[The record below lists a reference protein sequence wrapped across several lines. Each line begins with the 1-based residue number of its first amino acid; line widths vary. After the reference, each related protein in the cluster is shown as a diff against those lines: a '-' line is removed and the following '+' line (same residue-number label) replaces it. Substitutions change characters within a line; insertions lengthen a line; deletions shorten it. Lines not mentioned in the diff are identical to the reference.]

1 MQYIFALCYQQP
13 LLFQLLTIKRA
24 GDDDG
29 LEWCWPLGS
38 EIKRTFVV
46 CSRYMMISYALIF
59 IAIRLH
65 VASSLVSNS
74 WGSRRRHFSPYRAP
88 LQSIPSITQ
97 KLTSSWTN
105 NRIDIPKVVY
115 GSSNIR
121 LQSHDNIKNDI
132 IIDDDDIPQNND
144 EEQTRRSFLSSS
156 LISTSIIF
164 GSSTI
169 ANARGLV
176 RFPCKEPLLNT
187 YHFMRCGLSEL
198 EIEDIWSTNPLFLT
212 NREAALSE
220 LGDEQVRE
228 ACRYIKEYASQPT
241 VVRYSLAAA
250 SIDSANI
257 VGDELKIGRDRLVPE
272 FNYMDPRAI
281 GGWDGSQLNA
291 TEEAVWAMDVDEG
304 GPNGKG
310 GKPPSNEDGTPAE
323 TLSNQVVRLT
333 NLMSV
338 LETLY
343 SGDTILLV
351 FPDGTGPAL
360 LSCLIGGI
368 PLNRVHE
375 LQFNPGEVRANVD
388 YTSINTLASRPPPQ
402 SYLDILQRGREELKE
417 LRENPELVRNVKD
430 IEYER
435 EREAEMKEL
444 EKKKEEAKAK
454 QLELERK
461 KKEKI
466 LQRQNQTK
474 NEIDF
479 GSLGIVGAGITG
491 ATVFASVTLGG
502 NETETKEDLTDATS
516 NTTDIGSATLNSTST
531 VVSTPSDEE
540 TLRVDDQPI
549 EDEDDD
555 IPSTFDDIIN
565 EEDVVKISSAAASET
580 YEDDWLSSIS
590 DIMNEDDK
598 DAFQ

>member
-1 MQYIFALCYQQP
+1 LDGVGLVTDDITRENERNSVELCCLQV
-13 LLFQLLTIKRA
+13 
-24 GDDDG
+24 D
-29 LEWCWPLGS
+29 
-38 EIKRTFVV
+38 
-46 CSRYMMISYALIF
+46 MMISNALIL

-65 VASSLVSNS
+65 VASSLVLNS
-74 WGSRRRHFSPYRAP
+74 WVSRRRSCLPYSYRA
-88 LQSIPSITQ
+88 LQPTTQ
-97 KLTSSWTN
+97 KPTSSWTN
-105 NRIDIPKVVY
+105 KRIDIPKVVY
-115 GSSNIR
+115 GSGNIP
-121 LQSHDNIKNDI
+121 LQSHNNIHNN
-132 IIDDDDIPQNND
+132 IIDDDDDGIPPND
-144 EEQTRRSFLSSS
+144 DEQSRRSFLSSS
-156 LISTSIIF
+156 LITTSILF
-164 GSSTI
+164 GSSTTI

-323 TLSNQVVRLT
+323 TLSNQVVRLQ

-375 LQFNPGEVRANVD
+375 LQFAPGEVRANVD
-388 YTSINTLASRPPPQ
+388 YTSINALASHSPSQ
-402 SYLDILQRGREELKE
+402 SYLDIIQRGRVELKE
-417 LRENPELVRNVKD
+417 LRANPDLLRNVKD
-430 IEYER
+430 IQYEQ
-435 EREAEMKEL
+435 EREAELKEL
-444 EKKKEEAKAK
+444 EKKKEEAEAK
-454 QLELERK
+454 QLEVERK
-461 KKEKI
+461 KKEK
-466 LQRQNQTK
+466 LLERRNQAK

-502 NETETKEDLTDATS
+502 NETETKEDVTDATS
-516 NTTDIGSATLNSTST
+516 NTTDIGSETLNSTST

-555 IPSTFDDIIN
+555 IPSAYDDVIN
-565 EEDVVKISSAAASET
+565 EEEESK
-580 YEDDWLSSIS
+580 
-590 DIMNEDDK
+590 
-598 DAFQ
+598 

>member
-1 MQYIFALCYQQP
+1 
-13 LLFQLLTIKRA
+13 
-24 GDDDG
+24 
-29 LEWCWPLGS
+29 
-38 EIKRTFVV
+38 
-46 CSRYMMISYALIF
+46 MMISYALIL

-65 VASSLVSNS
+65 VVSSLVLNS
-74 WGSRRRHFSPYRAP
+74 WGSRRRHFLPHRALQSIQNQHTSCTNNIP
-88 LQSIPSITQ
+88 LQSH
-97 KLTSSWTN
+97 
-105 NRIDIPKVVY
+105 
-115 GSSNIR
+115 GNI
-121 LQSHDNIKNDI
+121 QNI
-132 IIDDDDIPQNND
+132 DDDIPPNED
-144 EEQTRRSFLSSS
+144 SEQTRRSFLSSS
-156 LISTSIIF
+156 SLISSSIIL
-164 GSSTI
+164 GSSNPSTTI

-228 ACRYIKEYASQPT
+228 ACRFIKENASQPT

-323 TLSNQVVRLT
+323 TLSNQVVRLQ

-375 LQFNPGEVRANVD
+375 LQYQPGEVRINVD
-388 YTSINTLASRPPPQ
+388 YTSINALASRPPTR
-402 SYLDILQRGREELKE
+402 SYLDILDRGRAELKE
-417 LRENPELVRNVKD
+417 LRANPDLLRNVKD
-430 IEYER
+430 IQYEK
-435 EREAEMKEL
+435 EREAELKEL

-461 KKEKI
+461 KKEKR

-479 GSLGIVGAGITG
+479 GSLGVLGAAIAG

-502 NETETKEDLTDATS
+502 DEIEKDIIDATS
-516 NTTDIGSATLNSTST
+516 NTTDIGSETLNSTST

-540 TLRVDDQPI
+540 TLRVDNQPI

-555 IPSTFDDIIN
+555 IPSAYDDIIN
-565 EEDVVKISSAAASET
+565 EEEVVKISSAGFQ